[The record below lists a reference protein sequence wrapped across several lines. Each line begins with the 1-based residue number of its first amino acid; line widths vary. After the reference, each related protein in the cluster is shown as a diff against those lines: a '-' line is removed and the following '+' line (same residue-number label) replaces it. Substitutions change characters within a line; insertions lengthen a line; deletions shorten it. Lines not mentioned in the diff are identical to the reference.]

1 MAGLSELE
9 FTWWCL
15 VESLGPWC
23 ASWFSLSSYCS
34 HLDWPSTLW
43 CSTRQVQTEG
53 SYQPSMTE
61 LSSLGKSVRFDND
74 VYCFRQDEFS
84 SISLALAQTFVMT
97 VGELNYQSTFLNA
110 YENSRMAFPGVTYF
124 IFVLFVLL
132 MPILLMNLMVGH
144 LTLACWKLVII
155 VNDGCNLFGGIRL
168 ICLNHIADWF
178 GCRRYC
184 RGTEKCRVEEDSHAG
199 ELTGNF

>member
-1 MAGLSELE
+1 MM
-9 FTWWCL
+9 FTVC
-15 VESLGPWC
+15 
-23 ASWFSLSSYCS
+23 
-34 HLDWPSTLW
+34 
-43 CSTRQVQTEG
+43 
-53 SYQPSMTE
+53 
-61 LSSLGKSVRFDND
+61 
-74 VYCFRQDEFS
+74 CFRQDEFS

-144 LTLACWKLVII
+144 STLACWKPAII
-155 VNDGCNLFGGIRL
+155 VNDGCNLLGGIRL
-168 ICLNHIADWF
+168 ICLNHVADWF
-178 GCRRYC
+178 GSRRYR

-199 ELTGNF
+199 EHTGYR